1 VKPSLEVL
9 EPGLLTTVQDCGRWG
24 YQQYG
29 MVVSGP
35 MDPFALQAAN
45 VLVGND
51 RDEAGLEI
59 TMGRASFGFHRDC
72 LIAIA
77 GADLGATVD
86 GEPVPMWCGFT
97 VKKGQ
102 ILRFQGPV
110 CGVRAYL
117 AVAGGIDVP
126 VVMGSKSTYLRGRI
140 GGLGGRALQK
150 GDALAVGTAAGNLPK
165 EGRRCLSRRH
175 LPRYVRNPTVRV
187 VLGPDHEAFTQ
198 EGVRILLHHRFT
210 VTTQADRMGYRLQGP
225 RITHRRGADIL
236 SDATVMGTVQV
247 PADGQ
252 PIILMADRQTTGGYA
267 RIATVISAD
276 LPLVAQT
283 LPGGAISFHAVSVEE
298 AQRLAAEREQLLRLL
313 MAGVRS

>member
-1 VKPSLEVL
+1 MKPSLEVL
-9 EPGLLTTVQDCGRWG
+9 EPGLLTTVQDGGRWG

-29 MVVSGP
+29 MVVSGA
-35 MDPFALQAAN
+35 MDPFAMQVAN

-59 TMGRASFGFHRDC
+59 TMGRAAFGFHQDC
-72 LIAIA
+72 LISIT

-86 GEPVPMWCGFT
+86 GEPAPMWCGFQ

-102 ILRFQGPV
+102 VLRFRGPV
-110 CGVRAYL
+110 SGVRAYL

-126 VVMGSKSTYLRGRI
+126 PVMGSKSTYLRGNI
-140 GGLGGRALQK
+140 GGYAGRALK
-150 GDALAVGTAAGNLPK
+150 RGDQLSVGIASGNSLETGK
-165 EGRRCLSRRH
+165 RCLSRRY
-175 LPRYVRNPTVRV
+175 LPRYGRNPTVRV
-187 VLGPDHEAFTQ
+187 VLGPDHEAFTP
-198 EGVRILLHHRFT
+198 GGIRTFLHHRFT
-210 VTTQADRMGYRLQGP
+210 VTTQADRMGYRLKGP

-283 LPGGAISFHAVSVEE
+283 IPGGTIAFQAVSVEE
-298 AQRLAAEREQLLRLL
+298 AQHLAAERERLLRMLE
-313 MAGVRS
+313 AGVRS